1 MCVYLFACYYFFEMG
16 NRSLTEADHALL
28 FEPSLPAAEDRTQ
41 TQQPLHPFVDGS
53 DSRSRSGPRAS
64 PQGQFGDKALT
75 STRGFIPPANED
87 SSQHDMGLDPSMRR
101 RREEW
106 ADRGAAKI
114 IKEVADPTTGELT
127 KQVVK
132 MGIKDF
138 KFGEQLG
145 DGSYSSVVLATARDS
160 GKKYAVKVLSKE
172 YLIRQKKVK
181 YVTVEKLALQK
192 LNGTKG
198 IIRLFFTFQD
208 EASLYFLLEY
218 APHGD
223 FLALI
228 KKYGS
233 LNEQCARYYASQII
247 DAVDS
252 LHTIGIIHRDI
263 KPENILLDKDMKVKL
278 TDFGTAKI
286 LPEEPSNDADGKP
299 CFDLNARSKSFV
311 GTAEYVSPELLND
324 SYTDSRCDIWAFGCI
339 LFQMVAGKPPFKASN
354 EYLTFQ
360 KVMKIQYAFTAGFP
374 QIIKDLVKKLLVK
387 EPNDRLT
394 IEQIKAHIF
403 FQTVNF
409 DDGSV
414 WDDDPPEIQ
423 PYKIS
428 AEALRPLPKVSET
441 DTTTKL
447 ANLQLAYNSHAEPT
461 PQVSAAACQDRSV
474 ISMTAATAAFN
485 KDYTGQLKPGHNS
498 NASVR
503 SSSNSTDR
511 EKGQRKITTIHAS
524 RSSPSITTVS
534 KGKEPR
540 SRSADIFWSYYL
552 KNLDEH
558 VLLVKEIELSVQAT
572 ESSAVDLETFAP
584 DYRNPCDIDSPTN
597 SADKFYKRMLVITN
611 LGRGLIFVK
620 NSLRMRKEHEFEL
633 EFELKLNQVQK
644 INLINDQMLQIE
656 GPKTIFIVC
665 KDRAALMEMWKLMH
679 NEMCAKPKGASANL
693 EHKMF
698 DKFISQ
704 KIKKT
709 KRKNHVPRVPES
721 SKLVNG
727 LPGSCIGRAAEEGG
741 ANVKRPGSLQTRSS
755 SNYSKLLARSTEMR
769 KNMTRTN
776 EK

>member
-1 MCVYLFACYYFFEMG
+1 MK

-28 FEPSLPAAEDRTQ
+28 FEPSLPTAEDHTQ
-41 TQQPLHPFVDGS
+41 SQHPLDPFVDGR
-53 DSRSRSGPRAS
+53 DSRSRSGLRAS
-64 PQGQFGDKALT
+64 PQGRFGDKALA

-101 RREEW
+101 RRDEW
-106 ADRGAAKI
+106 AERGAAKI
-114 IKEVADPTTGELT
+114 IKEVVDPTTGELT
-127 KQVVK
+127 KHVVK

-228 KKYGS
+228 KKHGS

-286 LPEEPSNDADGKP
+286 LPEEPSDDADGNP

-403 FQTVNF
+403 FQSVNF

-428 AEALRPLPKVSET
+428 AEALKPLPKVSET

-461 PQVSAAACQDRSV
+461 SQTSAATCQDRSV

-498 NASVR
+498 NAFVR
-503 SSSNSTDR
+503 SSSSSTDR
-511 EKGQRKITTIHAS
+511 EKGQRKITNIHAS

-540 SRSADIFWSYYL
+540 NRSADIFWSYFL

-558 VLLVKEIELSVQAT
+558 VLLVKEVELSVQAT
-572 ESSAVDLETFAP
+572 KSLPVDIETFAP
-584 DYRNPCDIDSPTN
+584 DYKNPCDVDSPTDG
-597 SADKFYKRMLVITN
+597 ADKFYKRMLVITS
-611 LGRGLIFVK
+611 LGRGLIFAK
-620 NSLRMRKEHEFEL
+620 NSPRMRKEHEFEL
-633 EFELKLNQVQK
+633 QFELKLNQVEK

-656 GPKTIFIVC
+656 GPKTIFILC
-665 KDRAALMEMWKLMH
+665 KDSAVLIEMWKLMN
-679 NEMCAKPKGASANL
+679 NEMRAKPKGASANL
-693 EHKMF
+693 EYKMF

-709 KRKNHVPRVPES
+709 KRKNQVPRVPES
-721 SKLVNG
+721 SRLVNG
-727 LPGSCIGRAAEEGG
+727 LPGSCISKAPEEGG
-741 ANVKRPGSLQTRSS
+741 TNVKRPASLQTRSS